1 MSSVP
6 RLVPG
11 RSESYRD
18 PEEPKRLVTAELQA
32 EPDEGSGWADA
43 ELELGGPRIGGSRI
57 GGAGIGGPRI
67 GGPRV
72 GRPTIG
78 RPRIGG
84 PRIGGSGMKTQNSK
98 LKTKNC

>member
-11 RSESYRD
+11 RSESYRH

-43 ELELGGPRIGGSRI
+43 ELDLGVPRIGGARIGLPRISRPRVGGPRIGRLRI
-57 GGAGIGGPRI
+57 GGVRMYRTQYSELLSAGGATDP
-67 GGPRV
+67 
-72 GRPTIG
+72 
-78 RPRIGG
+78 
-84 PRIGGSGMKTQNSK
+84 
-98 LKTKNC
+98 